1 MEEKTPAPEAE
12 IIEIDTPMAEA
23 VATLTARLAEEEAAR
38 MRAEAQL
45 LDAKKTIDILLN
57 GRRELDDRK
66 PDPAGFM
73 KTLRI

>member
-12 IIEIDTPMAEA
+12 IIEMDTPMADA
-23 VATLTARLAEEEAAR
+23 VAALTAKLAEEEAAR
-38 MRAEAQL
+38 LRVEAQL
-45 LDAKKTIDILLN
+45 YDARKTIDILLN
-57 GRRELDDRK
+57 GKRELDDRK